1 MEFYLTVAT
10 VLVIVLIASLILS
23 FSILKNEYETS
34 KEFFRKKNKLLIA
47 TLFIYNL
54 MIVFVLWTLY
64 KIIFR
69 GIP

>member
-1 MEFYLTVAT
+1 MEFYLTVAVVLII
-10 VLVIVLIASLILS
+10 VLVASLILS
-23 FSILKNEYETS
+23 FSILKNEYEAS

-47 TLFIYNL
+47 TLFVYNS